1 MDEKKQFEE
10 EKKDLLFLVEV
21 LKQDIEKDSF
31 FAASE
36 VIGRIRDANIDLMM
50 QAKDKFYGGN
60 A

>member
-10 EKKDLLFLVEV
+10 AKKDLLFLVEV